1 MGDGRWKQMS
11 FFLGY
16 PRSTRG
22 WWDDRISWQVLVW
35 NHPILSVL
43 FTMATLRSSD
53 FVVRRFNFRE
63 GFLKMGDLKWCK
75 FGWFGVPP
83 TLGNFHIYII
93 YNRIYIYIFFL
104 GVKPTFDST
113 RFSNHSITPSR
124 WMLKHAHS
132 PNGMVYV
139 RNICISMDQDLWLG
153 FKNWSVCNIWNTER
167 QVHWFYLHMKSHLWW
182 ISYLQWLNSA
192 D

>member
-1 MGDGRWKQMS
+1 MGDGRWKQMF
-11 FFLGY
+11 FFLAIQGQ
-16 PRSTRG
+16 P
-22 WWDDRISWQVLVW
+22 DDDEMIVLVW

-83 TLGNFHIYII
+83 TLGNFHIYILYAI
-93 YNRIYIYIFFL
+93 VYIYLYLYLYFFL

-124 WMLKHAHS
+124 WMLKHGYS

-153 FKNWSVCNIWNTER
+153 FENWSVCNIWNKER